1 MVWVEVPGTA
11 GDPQPDD
18 RPAGAG
24 SASAAGATCAGGAS
38 DNAAVRVATT
48 APRRRANRHDWG
60 LLIATAPNRVGTG
73 GDSLR
78 PNFEAPRHPQ
88 TAIYRSCRLQG
99 PYVHDPDRGEAATFV
114 PNALEAS
121 LRSTRSKHEHR
132 HQYVD
137 GRSPHHAMPSG
148 VQLSS
153 KSRPTLITLRTGSA
167 HITTASECPSDR
179 SEPAI
184 CASAAINGS
193 SSVGEGSQ
201 PPAATSRS
209 GSRGPRVARE
219 RRRGAEVVT
228 KWSRN
233 LRDGAGS
240 ARTAWSLE
248 AANPLQ
254 NNGSADH
261 VDGGGRAHADTS
273 SDTSASRA
281 AVRMADADA
290 ARTVRREADGLGAD
304 VIRSSAT
311 TGSRASRSS
320 NRGGRETITP

>member
-60 LLIATAPNRVGTG
+60 LLIATTPNRVGTG

-148 VQLSS
+148 GQLSS
-153 KSRPTLITLRTGSA
+153 KSRPTLITYWVGTHNDSQRMPFRPFRTGVPCGERPEGVCA
-167 HITTASECPSDR
+167 IPVASEGES
-179 SEPAI
+179 PAI
-184 CASAAINGS
+184 FC
-193 SSVGEGSQ
+193 VGVLCVL
-201 PPAATSRS
+201 SRW
-209 GSRGPRVARE
+209 G
-219 RRRGAEVVT
+219 
-228 KWSRN
+228 
-233 LRDGAGS
+233 
-240 ARTAWSLE
+240 
-248 AANPLQ
+248 
-254 NNGSADH
+254 
-261 VDGGGRAHADTS
+261 
-273 SDTSASRA
+273 
-281 AVRMADADA
+281 
-290 ARTVRREADGLGAD
+290 
-304 VIRSSAT
+304 
-311 TGSRASRSS
+311 
-320 NRGGRETITP
+320 